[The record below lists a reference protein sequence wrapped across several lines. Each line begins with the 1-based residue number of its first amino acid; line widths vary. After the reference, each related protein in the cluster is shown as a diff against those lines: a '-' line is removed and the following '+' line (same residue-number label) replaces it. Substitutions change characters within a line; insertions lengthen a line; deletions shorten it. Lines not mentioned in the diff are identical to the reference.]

1 MAKPIFAKMAK
12 LFAMSTLQVV
22 GQEFF
27 YKFDI
32 VFPGLYMGTMATG
45 GQGVRVKISG
55 YTG

>member
-22 GQEFF
+22 GQELF

-32 VFPGLYMGTMATG
+32 VFPGLYMGMMATG
-45 GQGVRVKISG
+45 VQGVRVKISG
-55 YTG
+55 YAG